1 MAGQAVVWTVLD
13 GQRDFE
19 SNLGLAHW
27 GQVRLVATT
36 TLHLSAL
43 IHLELAHP
51 EEAVHAYDIGIDPDD
66 GGHVMIAA
74 DDGIIIHASTQPDR
88 RPSPRLYRPEI
99 ETLAACRSVAF
110 CPFDETFMLIGSA
123 DGSIRLHNTVNER
136 PLITWAGTVDNEPI
150 QRVIWSPSRPCVF
163 FILDT
168 ANRLTLF
175 PFMTRQ
181 KQQIVQQMVQ
191 YFCTY
196 AAESSLN

>member
-19 SNLGLAHW
+19 TNLGLAHW

-175 PFMTRQ
+175 
-181 KQQIVQQMVQ
+181 I
-191 YFCTY
+191 
-196 AAESSLN
+196 L